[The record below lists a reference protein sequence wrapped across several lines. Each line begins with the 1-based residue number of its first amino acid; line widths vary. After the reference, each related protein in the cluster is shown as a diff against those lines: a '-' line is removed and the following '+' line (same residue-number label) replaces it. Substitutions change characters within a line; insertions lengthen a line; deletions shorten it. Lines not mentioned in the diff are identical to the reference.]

1 MAFASPRSGLE
12 SAMKVTSHNLF
23 KLQGSL
29 SPGYSPGPRGLLGTT
44 PSTAGGGESL
54 GGASTSAALGAYTPR
69 SPGERDLRDLRGGD
83 WASSLRS
90 PPRPLPLA
98 SYSPTAGKAAVAADS
113 DAASPSAKRRVGY
126 AEVMAKLAPPA
137 TTPQNLGDDKAR
149 LSECRAQLKVA
160 RSELSSAEANLRNLT
175 RKTDNETAKL
185 AKEREALSRVVQEL
199 DTDAP
204 AVQAELARLLR
215 EREKVRLMSEAFR
228 SERAKLEADLA
239 AEERAIEALRGE
251 IADVDA

>member
-1 MAFASPRSGLE
+1 M
-12 SAMKVTSHNLF
+12 
-23 KLQGSL
+23 
-29 SPGYSPGPRGLLGTT
+29 
-44 PSTAGGGESL
+44 
-54 GGASTSAALGAYTPR
+54 
-69 SPGERDLRDLRGGD
+69 
-83 WASSLRS
+83 
-90 PPRPLPLA
+90 
-98 SYSPTAGKAAVAADS
+98 
-113 DAASPSAKRRVGY
+113 
-126 AEVMAKLAPPA
+126 
-137 TTPQNLGDDKAR
+137 
-149 LSECRAQLKVA
+149 
-160 RSELSSAEANLRNLT
+160 RNLT

>member
-29 SPGYSPGPRGLLGTT
+29 SPRSGYSPGPRGLLGTT

-69 SPGERDLRDLRGGD
+69 SPGERDLRGGD

-113 DAASPSAKRRVGY
+113 GAASPSAKRRVGY